1 MLYPAGLRKYLLKFF
16 LGNSNDI
23 AFLSKTIAR
32 ELVVPASNDK
42 IYFDIFN
49 RFIVQNNE
57 QYYF

>member
-1 MLYPAGLRKYLLKFF
+1 MRKYLLKFF